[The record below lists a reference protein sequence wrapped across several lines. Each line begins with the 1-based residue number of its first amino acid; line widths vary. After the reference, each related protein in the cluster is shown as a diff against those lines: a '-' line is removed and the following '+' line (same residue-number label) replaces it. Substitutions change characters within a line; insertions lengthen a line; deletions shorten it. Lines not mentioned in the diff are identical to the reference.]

1 MEWVATKIST
11 LVFEAKYYL
20 VGPRILLMVIYSIFS
35 QTGKPNSWFPPLE
48 YYHFTWLVTFHTSC
62 APGMVN
68 KMDPMPSLS
77 SFGNCPKLH

>member
-35 QTGKPNSWFPPLE
+35 QTGKPNS
-48 YYHFTWLVTFHTSC
+48 
-62 APGMVN
+62 
-68 KMDPMPSLS
+68 
-77 SFGNCPKLH
+77 